1 MARVSKEPE
10 KRRQEL
16 IDAAQRLF
24 MAKGY
29 DKTAVSDIVKEL
41 NVAQGTFYYHFKS
54 KTEILEEV
62 VKKSILSLVDEIR
75 LIAEAGDIDPV
86 AKLNRF
92 FGAVVRFGS
101 LNVELVNFIHQQRNL
116 MLHQRLGNITAT
128 GIVPVLSRI
137 IQDGTSQG
145 IFTVAHPTQTAR
157 FVLLGAGELFHDPE
171 IRNDPEGIKK
181 ARITVEQCVAR
192 VLGIKEGSFRM
203 SF

>member
-1 MARVSKEPE
+1 MVRVSKDPE

-29 DKTAVSDIVKEL
+29 DQTAVSDIVKEL
-41 NVAQGTFYYHFKS
+41 NVAQGTFYYHFES
-54 KTEILEEV
+54 KAEILEEV
-62 VKKSILSLVDEIR
+62 IKRYIFSLVNEIR
-75 LIAEAGDIDPV
+75 LIAEAKDID
-86 AKLNRF
+86 ALSKLNSF

-116 MLHQRLGNITAT
+116 MLHQRLGNITAA
-128 GIVPVLSRI
+128 GIVPLLSRI
-137 IQDGTSQG
+137 IQDGTSEG

-157 FVLLGAGELFHDPE
+157 FLLLGVGELFHDPE
-171 IRNDPEGIKK
+171 VRNDPEGIEK

-192 VLGIKEGSFRM
+192 ALGIKEDSFKM
-203 SF
+203 NF